1 MALDEPKEDDEIIR
15 ENGITYLI
23 NKELFED
30 AKPISVDFVES
41 AFPDFPSLPSLL
53 HVALHVGPHVV
64 KRKLI

>member
-41 AFPDFPSLPSLL
+41 AFGSGFSISSKLAACGPSCGTSC
-53 HVALHVGPHVV
+53 G
-64 KRKLI
+64 